1 MRRLM
6 LLRHAKSDHPAAVP
20 DHERP
25 LANSGRDACA
35 AMGGYMAREGLVP
48 DLAIVSTARRAQ
60 ETWALVRQAIA
71 GNLHYRGEPR
81 IYEATPETI
90 LAIVR
95 KASPD
100 VQSLLLVGH
109 NPGFQDLALELIG
122 KAGRSE
128 LSRLRTK
135 YPTAGL
141 VVIDFDVPGWPG
153 LDRRAGMLERFETPR
168 SIAVH

>member
-1 MRRLM
+1 MRLM
-6 LLRHAKSDHPAAVP
+6 LLRHAKSDRPDGVP

-25 LANSGRDACA
+25 LAKSGREACA
-35 AMGGYMAREGLVP
+35 GMGRYMAREGLVP
-48 DLAIVSTARRAQ
+48 DLAIVSTARRTQ
-60 ETWALVRQAIA
+60 ETWALVRQAFA

-81 IYEATPETI
+81 IYEATADAI

-95 KASPD
+95 RTAPE

-122 KAGRSE
+122 KASRSE

-141 VVIDFDVPGWPG
+141 VVIDFDVPDWTRV
-153 LDRRAGMLERFETPR
+153 DRRAGRLERFETPK
-168 SIAVH
+168 SITGN